1 MNNSTSTQQSK
12 SLPGDTNSSYIYL
25 LVYIAILATL
35 KAIILLY
42 WFFVECQ
49 TGKLIAQKIV
59 DNEFCNNNNNN
70 NNNTSSDSDIYEITD
85 KDKVNFDVVRNH
97 MNNTNNGT
105 ANTTAY

>member
-1 MNNSTSTQQSK
+1 MNNSTSNQQPK

-59 DNEFCNNNNNN
+59 DNEFCNNTNNNN
-70 NNNTSSDSDIYEITD
+70 KTSSDSDIYEITD
-85 KDKVNFDVVRNH
+85 KDVVDFVRNSI
-97 MNNTNNGT
+97 NNTNNGT
-105 ANTTAY
+105 ANTTSY